1 MPRRPHLALALRA
14 GKNGALAV
22 LSALGAFALASS
34 PGCGTDAH
42 GVETCRE
49 IERARCGAA
58 LPCGIVTNQEK
69 CEIYYRDHCLHGLPP
84 GVQPEQAYVDLC
96 VNTMEKLGAC
106 VQRLGAKVL
115 IEDCGVEAYDAP
127 LACDAVQFPERT
139 SACSFLSTTP
149 PPAGT
154 GGDGGAAGAGG

>member
-1 MPRRPHLALALRA
+1 VL
-14 GKNGALAV
+14 GA

-42 GVETCRE
+42 GIETCRQ

-58 LPCGIVTNQEK
+58 LPCGIVPNEEK
-69 CEIYYRDHCLHGLPP
+69 CEIYYRDHCLHGLAA
-84 GVQPEQAYVDLC
+84 GVAPDQAYVDVC
-96 VNTMEKLGAC
+96 VSTMEKLGAC
-106 VQRLGAKVL
+106 VKRLGAGASTK
-115 IEDCGVEAYDAP
+115 ECEVEAYSAP

-149 PPAGT
+149 PPAG
-154 GGDGGAAGAGG
+154 GGGEGGASGGSG